1 MAYKYRVAVIG
12 FGHMHINH
20 VAALYAAHRQVDW
33 VGCADTRP
41 VTPEL
46 RMAPYTR
53 EWNRRNVMENLAVP
67 RTYDRYEDL
76 LAEAQPEIVIVTSE
90 NAQHASVLEA
100 CAVAGAAVC
109 IEKPMAPSLSGG
121 LRMVRACRAAGTAM
135 AVNWPSTWSPGQRKA
150 KALIDEGAIGRVLQ
164 SKWRSGHTGPLG
176 PSAAHAGVSLEAAPM
191 SGPERAATWWHQS
204 AAGGGAMLDF
214 CCYGA
219 MGSRWFVGQRAVSAI
234 GLKANL
240 DSQYGDAED
249 NAAIL
254 VRYPEAMAIIE
265 GSWTTADHGLPTGP
279 IVYGTTGT
287 LVVEGRGGEERVR
300 VERGGGRQELHRA
313 EPLPTGRENIA
324 QELIHHLETG
334 EPLHP
339 TLDAQMNLEV
349 TAILDAGVR
358 SAESGCVELVNN
370 ATWSIG

>member
-1 MAYKYRVAVIG
+1 
-12 FGHMHINH
+12 
-20 VAALYAAHRQVDW
+20 
-33 VGCADTRP
+33 
-41 VTPEL
+41 
-46 RMAPYTR
+46 
-53 EWNRRNVMENLAVP
+53 
-67 RTYDRYEDL
+67 
-76 LAEAQPEIVIVTSE
+76 
-90 NAQHASVLEA
+90 
-100 CAVAGAAVC
+100 
-109 IEKPMAPSLSGG
+109 
-121 LRMVRACRAAGTAM
+121 
-135 AVNWPSTWSPGQRKA
+135 
-150 KALIDEGAIGRVLQ
+150 
-164 SKWRSGHTGPLG
+164 
-176 PSAAHAGVSLEAAPM
+176 
-191 SGPERAATWWHQS
+191 
-204 AAGGGAMLDF
+204 MLDF

-219 MGSRWFVGQRAVSAI
+219 TGSRWFVGQRAVSAI